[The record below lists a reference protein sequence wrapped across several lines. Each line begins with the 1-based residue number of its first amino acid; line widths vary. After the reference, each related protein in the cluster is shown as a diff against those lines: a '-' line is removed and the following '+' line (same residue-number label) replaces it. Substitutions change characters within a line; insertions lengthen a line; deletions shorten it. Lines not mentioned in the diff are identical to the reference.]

1 MKNLIVFIAL
11 LASPLLAQPE
21 LDLKPNKIEFRDIF
35 DRLEN
40 VLFINKGDEN
50 LIIDTMEYNKDFYY
64 VRFDKQWEYPVVIPP
79 GDTLKMDCL
88 LANYFLVTSLDTL
101 DTMKIFY
108 SGYSRQENL
117 KIRIRFFDDED
128 KYGTVTGSVADS
140 VNPVAGAKVY
150 FYYEGS
156 YLFDSVITDNQGK
169 YSKNLPE
176 GEYVI
181 AAEKEGYYYNFFQN
195 KFDKYTADMVK
206 IKKDSVLEV
215 NFNMQPKMLTP
226 NRISGKV
233 IDFVSRAPVKKGI
246 IVVRKGKHTP
256 TKLSPEMVQLSDSVK
271 SYTGNIGEDG
281 SFYVDNIIEPG
292 YYYVQAFSDFYLPAY
307 TSNDSLP
314 AILWQQTDSVF
325 IQNSVGNQTIILKRD
340 SSYGGGEISGTLNFT
355 SSDST
360 NLIEVEDVII
370 FAKNID
376 YNELIYYTIPLKNGQ
391 FKINHLPYGRYV
403 LIAQS
408 IGFEDAISD
417 NVFDINTAQPVY
429 GNAKLT
435 FTVTTVGKKNM
446 NIPAGFRLYQ
456 NYPNP
461 FNPGT
466 VINYSIPGGSYP
478 FTSKVGGAKY
488 HVTLKVYDVLGREVA
503 TLVNEIQVAG
513 KYKVAFH
520 SNELSSGIYFYK
532 LTAGSFSAVKK
543 MILIK

>member
-1 MKNLIVFIAL
+1 M
-11 LASPLLAQPE
+11 
-21 LDLKPNKIEFRDIF
+21 
-35 DRLEN
+35 
-40 VLFINKGDEN
+40 
-50 LIIDTMEYNKDFYY
+50 
-64 VRFDKQWEYPVVIPP
+64 
-79 GDTLKMDCL
+79 
-88 LANYFLVTSLDTL
+88 
-101 DTMKIFY
+101 
-108 SGYSRQENL
+108 
-117 KIRIRFFDDED
+117 
-128 KYGTVTGSVADS
+128 
-140 VNPVAGAKVY
+140 
-150 FYYEGS
+150 
-156 YLFDSVITDNQGK
+156 
-169 YSKNLPE
+169 
-176 GEYVI
+176 
-181 AAEKEGYYYNFFQN
+181 
-195 KFDKYTADMVK
+195 
-206 IKKDSVLEV
+206 
-215 NFNMQPKMLTP
+215 
-226 NRISGKV
+226 
-233 IDFVSRAPVKKGI
+233 
-246 IVVRKGKHTP
+246 
-256 TKLSPEMVQLSDSVK
+256 
-271 SYTGNIGEDG
+271 
-281 SFYVDNIIEPG
+281 
-292 YYYVQAFSDFYLPAY
+292 PAY

-360 NLIEVEDVII
+360 NLTEVEDVII

-435 FTVTTVGKKNM
+435 FTVTSVGKKNM

-488 HVTLKVYDVLGREVA
+488 HVTLKVYDVFGREVA